1 MAFAV
6 FVEML
11 NLRGQAV
18 ASCVESVVSPKP
30 LRIDTIPAPTH
41 PSPNVPI
48 HVESVGYNPLARF
61 PWISRRVCF
70 TSRIS
75 ISHRSLE
82 LNPNDATTIAN
93 FLADN
98 FAYEMQTTQRV
109 IKAVP
114 TDHLDY
120 RPDGKSKTALG
131 LVRHIVLEDEWLLNS
146 NCQRRLHAS
155 PR

>member
-70 TSRIS
+70 HQPYLNLTSELGIESQRRHYDRELS
-75 ISHRSLE
+75 CRQLRLRNADDSACHQSSPHRSSRL
-82 LNPNDATTIAN
+82 P
-93 FLADN
+93 
-98 FAYEMQTTQRV
+98 
-109 IKAVP
+109 
-114 TDHLDY
+114 
-120 RPDGKSKTALG
+120 S
-131 LVRHIVLEDEWLLNS
+131 
-146 NCQRRLHAS
+146 RRKV
-155 PR
+155 